1 MTEYERP
8 GGLQIRRFCVKPERP
23 VVGSAEDEPEAG
35 DAALCLS
42 ALHRPF
48 VSPAEER
55 EDLDAG
61 YAALYRQLFTDLL

>member
-35 DAALCLS
+35 DAALLPISSSQTFCKS
-42 ALHRPF
+42 SR
-48 VSPAEER
+48 R
-55 EDLDAG
+55 EKG
-61 YAALYRQLFTDLL
+61 S